1 MKEKLE
7 RRGIHVT
14 VVIKGHIVHVFL
26 AASERESETGRE
38 TGEGDGKMREV
49 ERREGESEG
58 GEIAKTE
65 RWRED
70 REKISGERKNNV
82 GLKFIKDT
90 L

>member
-1 MKEKLE
+1 MQGKPE

-14 VVIKGHIVHVFL
+14 AAIKGHIVHFFL
-26 AASERESETGRE
+26 TASERDRDGGETR
-38 TGEGDGKMREV
+38 EGDGKMREG
-49 ERREGESEG
+49 ERREGASEG
-58 GEIAKTE
+58 GEIATTE

-70 REKISGERKNNV
+70 REKISGERKNKV